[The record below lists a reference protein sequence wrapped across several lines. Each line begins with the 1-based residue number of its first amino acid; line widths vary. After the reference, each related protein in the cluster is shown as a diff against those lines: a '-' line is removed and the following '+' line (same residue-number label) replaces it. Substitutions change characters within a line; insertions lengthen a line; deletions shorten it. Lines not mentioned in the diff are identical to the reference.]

1 MTKATLRSA
10 RQFASDN
17 KGRAN
22 TAKSALQFIARSQY
36 PQAIP
41 ARLKPLRTKGDFT
54 AAIIDLLAVLR
65 HFCEARKIDFD
76 EADQSAERHYEVE
89 VEQARTGEEL

>member
-10 RQFASDN
+10 RQFA
-17 KGRAN
+17 KATTKRRAN
-22 TAKSALQFIARSQY
+22 TAKSALHGCVLARSQY

-54 AAIIDLLAVLR
+54 AAIIDLLADIR

-76 EADQSAERHYEVE
+76 EADQKARSAITR
-89 VEQARTGEEL
+89 